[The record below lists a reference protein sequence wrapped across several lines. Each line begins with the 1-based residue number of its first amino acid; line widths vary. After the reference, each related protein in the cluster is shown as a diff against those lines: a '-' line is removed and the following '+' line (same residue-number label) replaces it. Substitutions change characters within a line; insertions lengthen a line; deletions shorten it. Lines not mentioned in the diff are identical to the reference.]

1 MLFNSCSH
9 DTAHLAALRD
19 RAWAKSR
26 TDIVLDLDLHD
37 SLWAFQQRPDWVN
50 LVKLAALL
58 PAGDVDESLTGRI
71 SRLATAGPAG
81 YDLSE
86 LREPLYPWCR
96 HLCRRI
102 TADLEDISLR
112 PDTADLPD
120 SAERSHPP
128 A

>member
-9 DTAHLAALRD
+9 DAAYLAALRD

-37 SLWAFQQRPDWVN
+37 SLWAFQQCPDWAN

-58 PAGDVDESLTGRI
+58 PAGHVDESLTGRI

-86 LREPLYPWCR
+86 LRGPLYPWCR
-96 HLCRRI
+96 NLCDRI
-102 TADLEDISLR
+102 SADLENISLR
-112 PDTADLPD
+112 PDIADLPD
-120 SAERSHPP
+120 PAKRSHPP